1 LVETSGLLLGVLD
14 SAVVVAPGASTSV
27 RRLVQGADDDSQA
40 SLDQLVRRLR
50 KRISAQADPRT
61 SVVTVMVSEKTPV
74 AAESLAGLL
83 IRSIK
88 QFNVTTR
95 QLQARELRI
104 FLEKRVSDAS
114 QSLHDAEDGLR
125 TFYERNRR
133 LGDSPQ
139 LVFEESRMKRQIE
152 LRQELYTALSKEL
165 ESAKIDE
172 VNDTPTITVVD
183 PPFASSRPDG
193 PGLVV
198 LGLVAL
204 VLGVGARA
212 CWLVLAGR

>member
-1 LVETSGLLLGVLD
+1 
-14 SAVVVAPGASTSV
+14 
-27 RRLVQGADDDSQA
+27 
-40 SLDQLVRRLR
+40 
-50 KRISAQADPRT
+50 
-61 SVVTVMVSEKTPV
+61 MVSEKTPV
-74 AAESLAGLL
+74 AAEGLAGLL

-139 LVFEESRMKRQIE
+139 LIFEESRMKRQIE
-152 LRQELYTALSKEL
+152 LRQELFTVLSKEL

-193 PGLVV
+193 PGLVAI
-198 LGLVAL
+198 GLVAL
-204 VLGVGARA
+204 VLGIGARGG
-212 CWLVLAGR
+212 WLVLAGR